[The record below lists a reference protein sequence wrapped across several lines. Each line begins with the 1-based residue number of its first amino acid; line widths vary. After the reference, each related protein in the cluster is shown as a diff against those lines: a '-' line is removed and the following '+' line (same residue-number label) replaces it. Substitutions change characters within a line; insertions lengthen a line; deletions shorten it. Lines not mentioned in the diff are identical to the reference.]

1 MAVRCNADTAIFVEG
16 IALLGYPPSIS
27 KEVPAMIKTT
37 DTIYALSSGALPAGV
52 AVIRLSGPLA
62 PSMLQGLIDGPLP
75 DSRKASLK
83 TIRNRNGLVID
94 QALVLIFPAPNSFT
108 GEACVELQVHGSRA
122 VVSAIFEEFSSY
134 EGARPAEAGEF
145 SQRAFENGKMDLVE
159 VEGLA
164 DLLHAETEM
173 QRRLAVEQSTGKLS
187 GLYDGWA
194 DRLTRARAFIEAE
207 LDFADEEDV
216 PDSVANQVWVQM
228 AALLGE
234 IEHHLTGAHSAEI
247 IRDGLKIALVGE
259 PNVGKSSLLNALSG
273 RDVAIVTDIA
283 GTTRDILNVDLNLG
297 GYLVTVSDTAGIR
310 ETSDAVEKEGVRRAV
325 AKAETADLVIHL
337 IDSDSIPKQTN
348 LTLISGKHIFVRSK
362 SDMRDAAPLP
372 SEFSLALS
380 VETGHGLD
388 DLKSLIKDH
397 IDNSVGSASMLAPV
411 RQRHQKRLEE
421 TRNYVSDA
429 LQSEGRDLAI
439 RSEYLRLA
447 ASSLGRITGRVD
459 VEDLLGVI
467 FSEFCIG
474 K

>member
-1 MAVRCNADTAIFVEG
+1 MASCYAEPTRRLVD
-16 IALLGYPPSIS
+16 
-27 KEVPAMIKTT
+27 MMKTS

-52 AVIRLSGPLA
+52 AVIRLSGPL
-62 PSMLQGLIDGPLP
+62 SFTMLEGLIDGPLP
-75 DSRKASLK
+75 DSRKAALK

-94 QALVLIFPAPNSFT
+94 QALVLVFPSPHSFT
-108 GEACVELQVHGSRA
+108 GEDCVELQVHGSRA
-122 VVSAIFEEFSSY
+122 VVSAVFDELAVY

-164 DLLHAETEM
+164 DLLHADTEM

-187 GLYDGWA
+187 SLYDGWA

-216 PDSVANQVWVQM
+216 PDSVANQVWIQM
-228 AALLGE
+228 KALLGE
-234 IEHHLTGAHSAEI
+234 IDNHLTGAHSAEI

-297 GYLVTVSDTAGIR
+297 GYLVTLSDTAGIR
-310 ETSDAVEKEGVRRAV
+310 ETSDAVEKEGVKRAV
-325 AKAETADLVIHL
+325 AKAAAADLVLHL
-337 IDSDSIPKQTN
+337 VDTDSIPKQTS
-348 LTLISGKHIFVRSK
+348 ISVTSDKHILVRSK
-362 SDMRDAAPLP
+362 SDTRNGKALP
-372 SEFSLALS
+372 TEFALQLS
-380 VETGHGLD
+380 VETGEGLEQ
-388 DLKSLIKDH
+388 LKSFIKDY
-397 IDNSVGSASMLAPV
+397 IDNRLGSASMLAPV

-429 LQSEGRDLAI
+429 LQSEGQDLAI

>member
-1 MAVRCNADTAIFVEG
+1 MPARPFFIEDNNCMFGPKQDQVTA
-16 IALLGYPPSIS
+16 
-27 KEVPAMIKTT
+27 MTKTS

-52 AVIRLSGPLA
+52 AVIRLSGPQA
-62 PSMLQGLIDGPLP
+62 FPMLQSLIKGPLP
-75 DSRKASLK
+75 DSRKASLR

-94 QALVLIFPAPNSFT
+94 QALVLPFPAPHSFT
-108 GEACVELQVHGSRA
+108 GEDCVELQVHGSRA
-122 VVSAIFEEFSSY
+122 VVNAIFEELAGH
-134 EGARPAEAGEF
+134 EGGRPAEAGEF

-173 QRRLAVEQSTGKLS
+173 QRRLAVEQSSGKLS
-187 GLYDGWA
+187 ALYDGWA

-216 PDSVANQVWVQM
+216 PDSVANQVWIQM
-228 AALLGE
+228 KALLDE
-234 IEHHLTGAHSAEI
+234 INNHLTAASSAEI

-283 GTTRDILNVDLNLG
+283 GTTRDVLNVDLNLG

-310 ETSDAVEKEGVRRAV
+310 ETADAVEQEGVKRAV
-325 AKAETADLVIHL
+325 AKAETADLVLHL
-337 IDSDSIPKQTN
+337 VDTDSIPKQTSPTIN
-348 LTLISGKHIFVRSK
+348 NGNHVLVRSK
-362 SDMRDAAPLP
+362 SDKRGPSPLP
-372 SEFSLALS
+372 SEFALELS
-380 VETGHGLD
+380 VESGQGLEK
-388 DLKSLIKDH
+388 LKSFIRDYIENRL
-397 IDNSVGSASMLAPV
+397 GSASMLAPA

-429 LQSEGRDLAI
+429 LQSEGQDLAI

>member
-1 MAVRCNADTAIFVEG
+1 MT
-16 IALLGYPPSIS
+16 
-27 KEVPAMIKTT
+27 KTS

-52 AVIRLSGPLA
+52 AVIRLSGPQA
-62 PSMLQGLIDGPLP
+62 FPMLQSLIKGPLP
-75 DSRKASLK
+75 DSRKASLR
-83 TIRNRNGLVID
+83 TIRNRNGLAID
-94 QALVLIFPAPNSFT
+94 QALVLPFPAPHSFT
-108 GEACVELQVHGSRA
+108 GEDCVELQVHGSRA
-122 VVSAIFEEFSSY
+122 VVNAVFEELAGH
-134 EGARPAEAGEF
+134 EGGRPAEAGEF

-173 QRRLAVEQSTGKLS
+173 QRRLAVEQSSGKLS
-187 GLYDGWA
+187 ALYDGWA

-216 PDSVANQVWVQM
+216 PDSVANHVWIQM
-228 AALLGE
+228 KALLDE
-234 IEHHLTGAHSAEI
+234 VNNHLAAASSAEI
-247 IRDGLKIALVGE
+247 IRDGLKIALVGL

-283 GTTRDILNVDLNLG
+283 GTTRDVLNVDLNLG

-310 ETSDAVEKEGVRRAV
+310 ETSDAVEQEGVKRAV
-325 AKAETADLVIHL
+325 AKAEMADLVLHL
-337 IDSDSIPKQTN
+337 VDTDSIPEQTSI
-348 LTLISGKHIFVRSK
+348 TISSRNHVLVRSK
-362 SDMRDAAPLP
+362 SDQRGPSPLP
-372 SEFSLALS
+372 SAFALELS
-380 VETGHGLD
+380 VESGQGLEK
-388 DLKSLIKDH
+388 LKSFIRDYIENRL
-397 IDNSVGSASMLAPV
+397 GSASMLAPV

-429 LQSEGRDLAI
+429 LQSEGQDLAI

-459 VEDLLGVI
+459 VEDLLSVI